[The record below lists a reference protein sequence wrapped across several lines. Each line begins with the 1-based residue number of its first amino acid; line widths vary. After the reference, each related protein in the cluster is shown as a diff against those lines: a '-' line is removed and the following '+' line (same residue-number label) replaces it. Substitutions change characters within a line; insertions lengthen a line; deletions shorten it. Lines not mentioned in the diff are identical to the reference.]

1 MWHETGRNLQQG
13 DIVLIHDKS
22 DLKGKYVLGMVEE
35 AKISDDGLV
44 RSCLVG
50 YTVPYNKDPVGRYSG
65 GRRIVV
71 SRSVQRLT
79 LLLPIEEQSEK
90 LVVENNVVMKLS
102 HVEKWRN

>member
-1 MWHETGRNLQQG
+1 M
-13 DIVLIHDKS
+13 
-22 DLKGKYVLGMVEE
+22 
-35 AKISDDGLV
+35 
-44 RSCLVG
+44 G

-71 SRSVQRLT
+71 SRNVQRLT

-102 HVEKWRN
+102 QEEKSGK